1 MPRIFILPT
10 AKGVLVSDEGIV
22 DANIHTS
29 LINDEGR
36 EVRARWDPGMHV
48 TGTHRSRCP
57 VM

>member
-48 TGTHRSRCP
+48 TGTH
-57 VM
+57 